1 MSVSHTAVIG
11 GQFIAGDRVAA
22 GRDIIRSL
30 CAATGEPTGYAYY
43 QATAE
48 EARQAAQAAADAF
61 PAYSQTDSAERA
73 RFLTAIADEIDA
85 LDENFLQLAHLET
98 ALPLPRLQGEKART
112 SGQLRLFAQLLA
124 RGDTENVRIDTALPE
139 RRPLPRPDL
148 RQYQLALGPVAV
160 FGASNFPLAFST
172 AGGDT
177 ASALAAGCT
186 VVFKAHSGHP
196 ATAEG
201 IAMAIE
207 RARVAQNL
215 PAGVFNMI
223 FGDLIGAELVQAPA
237 IQAVGF
243 TGSLKGGRALCD
255 LAARRPQPIPV
266 FAEMSS
272 VNPLLVLPN
281 ALNVRGEQIA
291 RDLVASFTLGAGQFC
306 TKPGLI
312 IAVAGE
318 AFDRFINQL
327 AQWVN
332 DAPPQF
338 MLHAGIL
345 ENYRQG
351 VARWD
356 RHPALRQ
363 LAEGKTAANQAASR
377 LYQGDKAL
385 LLSAVDPVLQE
396 EVFGP
401 LAAVVAVD
409 NLEELLAVLDHLQ
422 GQLTAT
428 LLAEP
433 ADLPL
438 TSPLCR
444 RLLHKAGRVLFNG
457 YPTGVEVSD
466 AMVHGG
472 PWPATSDAH
481 GTSVGTLAISRFQ
494 RPVCLQNWPAELLPP
509 PLLDANP
516 LNLLR
521 LVNGEYT
528 RDSITGTTPD

>member
-1 MSVSHTAVIG
+1 MSVSPSAAIG
-11 GQFIAGDRVAA
+11 GQFIGGRRVAA
-22 GRDIIRSL
+22 GRDIIRSR
-30 CAATGEPTGYAYY
+30 CAATGEPTGFNVY
-43 QATAE
+43 QATSDE
-48 EARQAAQAAADAF
+48 VRAAAEAAASAF
-61 PAYSQTDSAERA
+61 PAYSQAGSEQRA
-73 RFLTAIADEIDA
+73 RFLTAIADEIDG
-85 LDENFLQLAHLET
+85 LDENFLQQVHLET

-112 SGQLRLFAQLLA
+112 SAQLRLFAQLLA
-124 RGDTENVRIDTALPE
+124 RGDTENVRIDTSLPE

-172 AGGDT
+172 AG
-177 ASALAAGCT
+177 
-186 VVFKAHSGHP
+186 
-196 ATAEG
+196 
-201 IAMAIE
+201 IAQAIE

-223 FGDLIGAELVQAPA
+223 FGDLIGAELVQQPA

-243 TGSLKGGRALCD
+243 TGSLKGGRTLFD

-272 VNPLLVLPN
+272 VNPLIVMPE
-281 ALNVRGEQIA
+281 ALHVRGDQIA
-291 RDLVASFTLGAGQFC
+291 RELAASFTLGAGQFC

-312 IAVAGE
+312 IGLRGGD
-318 AFDRFINQL
+318 FDRFINQL
-327 AQWVN
+327 SEQVN
-332 DAPPQF
+332 VAPPQT

-356 RHPALRQ
+356 HHPALRQ
-363 LAEGKTAANQAASR
+363 LAAGATADNQATAR
-377 LYQGDKAL
+377 LYLGDGS
-385 LLSAVDPVLQE
+385 LLSSKDDPLLQE

-401 LAAVVAVD
+401 LAVVVAVES
-409 NLEELLAVLDHLQ
+409 LEALLDALDHLQ

-433 ADLPL
+433 ADLPQ
-438 TSPLCR
+438 THPLSQ
-444 RLLHKAGRVLFNG
+444 RLLYKAGRVLFNG

-472 PWPATSDAH
+472 PWPATSDAR

-509 PLLDANP
+509 PVRDANP
-516 LNLLR
+516 MNLLR
-521 LVNGEYT
+521 LVNGRYT
-528 RDSITGTTPD
+528 REVISRE

>member
-1 MSVSHTAVIG
+1 MSVSPSAAIG
-11 GQFIAGDRVAA
+11 GQFIGGRRVAA
-22 GRDIIRSL
+22 GRDIIRSR
-30 CAATGEPTGYAYY
+30 CAATGEPTGFNVY
-43 QATAE
+43 QATSDE
-48 EARQAAQAAADAF
+48 VRAAAEAAASAF
-61 PAYSQTDSAERA
+61 PAYSQTGSEQRA
-73 RFLTAIADEIDA
+73 RFLTAIADEIDG
-85 LDENFLQLAHLET
+85 LDENFLQQVHLET

-112 SGQLRLFAQLLA
+112 SAQLRLFAQLLA
-124 RGDTENVRIDTALPE
+124 RGDTENVRIDTSLPE

-186 VVFKAHSGHP
+186 VVFKAHNGHL
-196 ATAEG
+196 ATAAG
-201 IAMAIE
+201 IAQAIE

-223 FGDLIGAELVQAPA
+223 FGDLIGAELVQQPA

-243 TGSLKGGRALCD
+243 TGSLKGGRALFD
-255 LAARRPQPIPV
+255 LAVRRPQPIPV

-281 ALNVRGEQIA
+281 ALSVRGEQIA

-312 IAVAGE
+312 IGVAGE
-318 AFDRFINQL
+318 DFDRFIGHLTQL
-327 AQWVN
+327 VKA
-332 DAPPQF
+332 APPQI

-345 ENYRQG
+345 ENYRRG
-351 VARWD
+351 LARWD

-363 LAEGKTAANQAASR
+363 LAESKPADNQAASR
-377 LYQGDKAL
+377 LYQGDKDL
-385 LLSAVDPVLQE
+385 LLSTLDPVLQE

-401 LAAVVAVD
+401 LAVVVAVD
-409 NLEELLAVLDHLQ
+409 TLEELLTALDHLQ

-433 ADLPL
+433 ADVPL
-438 TSPLCR
+438 TSPLCM

-472 PWPATSDAH
+472 PWPATSDAR
-481 GTSVGTLAISRFQ
+481 GTSVGTLSISRFQ
-494 RPVCLQNWPAELLPP
+494 RPVCLQNWPTALLPP
-509 PLLDANP
+509 PLQDANP

-528 RDSITGTTPD
+528 RDAITHCMPD

>member
-1 MSVSHTAVIG
+1 MSVSPSAAIG
-11 GQFIAGDRVAA
+11 GQFIGGRRVAA
-22 GRDIIRSL
+22 GRDIIRSR
-30 CAATGEPTGYAYY
+30 CAATGEPTGFNVY
-43 QATAE
+43 QATSDE
-48 EARQAAQAAADAF
+48 VRAAAEAAASAF
-61 PAYSQTDSAERA
+61 PAYSQAGSEQRA
-73 RFLTAIADEIDA
+73 RFLTAIADEIDG
-85 LDENFLQLAHLET
+85 LDENFLQQVHLET

-112 SGQLRLFAQLLA
+112 SAQLRLFAQLLA
-124 RGDTENVRIDTALPE
+124 RGDTENVRIDTSLPE

-186 VVFKAHSGHP
+186 VVFKAHNGHL
-196 ATAEG
+196 ATAAG
-201 IAMAIE
+201 IAQAIE

-223 FGDLIGAELVQAPA
+223 FGDLIGAELVQQPA

-243 TGSLKGGRALCD
+243 TGSLKGGRTLFD

-272 VNPLLVLPN
+272 VNPLIVMPE
-281 ALNVRGEQIA
+281 ALHVRGDQIA
-291 RDLVASFTLGAGQFC
+291 RELAASFTLGAGQFC

-312 IAVAGE
+312 IGLRGGD
-318 AFDRFINQL
+318 FDRFINQL
-327 AQWVN
+327 SEQVN
-332 DAPPQF
+332 VAPPQT

-356 RHPALRQ
+356 HHPALRQ
-363 LAEGKTAANQAASR
+363 LAAGATADNQATAR
-377 LYQGDKAL
+377 LYLGDGS
-385 LLSAVDPVLQE
+385 LLSSKDDPLLQE

-401 LAAVVAVD
+401 LAVVVAVES
-409 NLEELLAVLDHLQ
+409 LEALLDALDHLQ

-433 ADLPL
+433 ADLPQ
-438 TSPLCR
+438 THPLSQ
-444 RLLHKAGRVLFNG
+444 RLLYKAGRVLFNG

-472 PWPATSDAH
+472 PWPATSDAR

-509 PLLDANP
+509 PVRDANP

-521 LVNGEYT
+521 LVNGRYT
-528 RDSITGTTPD
+528 REVISRE

>member
-1 MSVSHTAVIG
+1 MSVSHTAAAG
-11 GQFIAGDRVAA
+11 GQFIAGERVAA
-22 GRDIIRSL
+22 GRDIIHSL
-30 CAATGEPTGYAYY
+30 CAATGEPTGHDYA
-43 QATAE
+43 QATPE
-48 EARQAAQAAADAF
+48 EARLSAQAAAAAF
-61 PAYSQTDSAERA
+61 PAYSQTDSAQRA
-73 RFLTAIADEIDA
+73 RFLNAIADEIDA
-85 LDENFLQLAHLET
+85 LDDSFLQLAHLET

-112 SGQLRLFAQLLA
+112 SGQLRLFARLLA
-124 RGDTENVRIDTALPE
+124 RGDTENVRIDTALPG
-139 RRPLPRPDL
+139 RKPLPRPDL
-148 RQYQLALGPVAV
+148 RQYQLPLGPAAV

-201 IAMAIE
+201 IALAIE
-207 RARVAQNL
+207 RARLAQNL

-223 FGDLIGAELVQAPA
+223 YGDFIGAELVQAPE

-243 TGSLKGGRALCD
+243 TGSLKGGRALFD

-272 VNPLLVLPN
+272 VNPLLLLPN
-281 ALNVRGEQIA
+281 ALKARGEQIA
-291 RDLVASFTLGAGQFC
+291 KDLVGSFTLGAGQFC

-312 IAVAGE
+312 IGVAGE
-318 AFDRFINQL
+318 DFDRFIGQL
-327 AQWVN
+327 TRWVN
-332 DAPPQF
+332 AAPPQF

-356 RHPALRQ
+356 RHPALRR
-363 LAEGKTAANQAASR
+363 LAEGKSADNQAASR
-377 LYQGDKAL
+377 LYQGDKDL
-385 LLSAVDPVLQE
+385 LLSAIDPVLQE

-401 LAAVVAVD
+401 LAVVAAVA
-409 NLEELLAVLDHLQ
+409 NLEELLVVLDHLQ

-428 LLAEP
+428 ILAEP

-472 PWPATSDAH
+472 PWPATSDAR

-509 PLLDANP
+509 PLQDANP

-528 RDSITGTTPD
+528 RDAITGNTPD

>member
-1 MSVSHTAVIG
+1 MSVTPSAAIG
-11 GQFIAGDRVAA
+11 GQFIAGKRVAA

-30 CAATGEPTGYAYY
+30 DASTGEPTGHDFY
-43 QATAE
+43 QATPD
-48 EARQAAQAAADAF
+48 EARAAADAAAAAF
-61 PAYSQTDSAERA
+61 PAYSHTGGEQRA
-73 RFLTAIADEIDA
+73 RFLTAIADEIDG
-85 LDENFLQLAHLET
+85 LDETFLQQVHRET
-98 ALPLPRLQGEKART
+98 ALPLPRLRGEKNRT

-124 RGDTENVRIDTALPE
+124 RGDTENVRIDTALPD
-139 RRPLPRPDL
+139 RQPLSRPDL

-186 VVFKAHSGHP
+186 VVFKAHSGHL

-201 IAMAIE
+201 IAQAIE

-223 FGDLIGAELVQAPA
+223 FGDHIGAELVQQPA

-243 TGSLKGGRALCD
+243 TGSLKGGRALFD
-255 LAARRPQPIPV
+255 LAVRREQPIPV

-272 VNPLLVLPN
+272 VNPLLVMPE
-281 ALNVRGEQIA
+281 ALNVRGEHIA
-291 RDLVASFTLGAGQFC
+291 RELVASFTMGAGQFC

-312 IAVAGE
+312 IGLRGDN
-318 AFDRFINQL
+318 FDRFIGQL
-327 AQWVN
+327 TDRVN
-332 DAPPQF
+332 AAPPQT
-338 MLHAGIL
+338 MLNSRIL
-345 ENYRQG
+345 ENYQRG

-356 RHPALRQ
+356 RHPALRL
-363 LAEGKTAANQAASR
+363 LAEGKTADNQAASR
-377 LYQGDKAL
+377 LYLGNKVL
-385 LLSAVDPVLQE
+385 LTANDDLLLQE

-401 LAAVVAVD
+401 LAVVVAVD
-409 NLEELLAVLDHLQ
+409 NHDELLAALDNLQ

-428 LLAEP
+428 LIAEP
-433 ADLPL
+433 ADLPQ
-438 TSPLCR
+438 THPLSQ

-472 PWPATSDAH
+472 PWPATSDAR

-494 RPVCLQNWPAELLPP
+494 RPVCLQNWPTALLPL
-509 PLLDANP
+509 PLQDANP

-528 RDSITGTTPD
+528 RAPITHG